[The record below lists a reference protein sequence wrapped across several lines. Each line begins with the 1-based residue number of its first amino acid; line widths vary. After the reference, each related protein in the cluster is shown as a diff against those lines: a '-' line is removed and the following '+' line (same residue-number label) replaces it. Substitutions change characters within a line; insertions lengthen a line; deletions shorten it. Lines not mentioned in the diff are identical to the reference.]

1 MRHVAAGWLC
11 LTLDCVHLEQ
21 VSTCDGVHSD
31 DEVNAYICQG
41 LFAGEAVLD
50 QPVHGDAVTFHVA
63 EVGGFNN

>member
-1 MRHVAAGWLC
+1 MRHVAEDWLC
-11 LTLDCVHLEQ
+11 PTPDCVQHEHL
-21 VSTCDGVHSD
+21 STCDVVHS

-41 LFAGEAVLD
+41 LFAD